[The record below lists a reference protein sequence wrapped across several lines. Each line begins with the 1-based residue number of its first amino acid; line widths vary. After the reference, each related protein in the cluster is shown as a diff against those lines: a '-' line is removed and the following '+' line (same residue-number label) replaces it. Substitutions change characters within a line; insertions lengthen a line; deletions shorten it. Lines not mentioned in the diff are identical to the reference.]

1 MSFVDWVNNNQG
13 FVTAILTLIYVSATI
28 AILVI
33 MTRSNALSQR
43 NIELLQDIE
52 KSRLRPY
59 VTFDI
64 EVDRGIASGILKNHG
79 LSGARD
85 VRVDLEPKVT
95 ELVNNR
101 PQESALTRGT
111 IGSLA
116 PGRELREV
124 IDASGDFL
132 GQYQSLLF
140 RGDILYYDAAGTEYV
155 EPLVVDLTVHQH
167 LMWTD
172 LPDYVIEAPKLE
184 KAIRDAVQA
193 ASRPTRDS

>member
-1 MSFVDWVNNNQG
+1 MSVVGWVNNIQG
-13 FVTAILTLIYVSATI
+13 FVTAILTLVYVIATI
-28 AILVI
+28 AILAV
-33 MTRSNALSQR
+33 MTRANALSQR

-64 EVDRGIASGILKNHG
+64 EVERGIASGLLKNHG

-85 VRVDLEPKVT
+85 VRINLEPKVT

-101 PQESALTRGT
+101 PQESALTRVP

-124 IDASGDFL
+124 IDASGGFL
-132 GQYQSLLF
+132 GQYQSPIF
-140 RGDILYYDAAGTEYV
+140 RGDIHYRGATGTEYID
-155 EPLVVDLTVHQH
+155 PLVVDLTVHQH

-193 ASRPTRDS
+193 ASRPARDS